1 VSEKRAKRALC
12 IYCDHNASGNRMPQ
26 PLQFF
31 LFLAIC
37 VKREIQ
43 KKIQKGEA
51 VCPRV
56 RASLKLD

>member
-1 VSEKRAKRALC
+1 
-12 IYCDHNASGNRMPQ
+12 MPQ

-43 KKIQKGEA
+43 KKIQKGES

-56 RASLKLD
+56 RALLKLD